1 MVNKALCSI
10 GIALAVCAGAHAQ
23 SMRAK
28 VDLAAP
34 TPHLPN
40 GKPDFSGVWARP
52 GVQDMTRTVRN
63 ANGTSNIGEPNPLP
77 FTPWGQ
83 AQWDNYNPTK
93 NGDYAG
99 SCMPFG
105 WIRSFTPHPMQ
116 IVQNN
121 EYITFLFEQ
130 STMFQVVNT
139 EGLPHRPGLPP
150 SWFGDSRAH
159 WEGDALVIE
168 SMNFNGWA
176 KLGTIGHPMSEK
188 AKLTMTFKRPD
199 MGHIEF
205 KWVLDDPKTY
215 TRPITNE
222 RVFVLTPNIEI
233 MEYACMEGNITA
245 LLDGGIVPWTSPKD
259 SDTNLVYDKEHEWS
273 AYDLAKSQ
281 TLTGAIRELGY
292 HDPLPTL
299 KMVADGKTL
308 TVVLAPAT
316 RMEFRDLTDTML
328 QPGVT
333 ISFVGYP
340 SKVRSNEFRAESI
353 TVSSRTTELR

>member
-1 MVNKALCSI
+1 MANKALCSI
-10 GIALAVCAGAHAQ
+10 GLMLVLSGAAQAQ
-23 SMRAK
+23 SLRVK
-28 VDLAAP
+28 VEPGAP
-34 TPHLPN
+34 APRLPN

-63 ANGTSNIGEPNPLP
+63 ANGTSNVGEPNPLP

-99 SCMPFG
+99 SCLPFG

-130 STMFQVVNT
+130 STMFQAVNT
-139 EGLPHRPGLPP
+139 EGLPHRPGSPP
-150 SWFGDSRAH
+150 SWFGDSRGR
-159 WEGDALVIE
+159 WDGDALVIE
-168 SMNFNGWA
+168 AVNFNGWA
-176 KLGTIGHPMSEK
+176 KLGTIGHPMSSQ

-215 TRPITNE
+215 TRPISNE
-222 RVFVLTPNIEI
+222 RVFVLNPGVEV
-233 MEYACMEGNITA
+233 MEYACVEGTINS
-245 LLDGGIVPWTSPKD
+245 LLDRSITPWTGPKD
-259 SDTNLVYDKEHEWS
+259 SDTNLVYDAQHEWS
-273 AYDLAKSQ
+273 AYDLTRTQKLS
-281 TLTGAIRELGY
+281 GVIRELGY

-299 KMVADGKTL
+299 KLAVDGKVL
-308 TVVLAPAT
+308 TVVLAPPT
-316 RMEFRDLTDTML
+316 RMEFRDLTEDML
-328 QPGVT
+328 QPGAT
-333 ISFVGYP
+333 ISIVGYP
-340 SKVRSNEFRAESI
+340 SKSRPDELRAESI
-353 TVSSRTTELR
+353 TVGRRTTDLR